1 MAPKK
6 PDATKKLQVP
16 ETRLTQLQQTNM
28 RNFLIIMIAGTVLSV
43 LVGGYFIYQLA
54 QANIKKSN
62 EIKAQ
67 DIYIGLAKEKVDMLQ
82 KSEAQL
88 NRIKT
93 ADSTGV
99 SDFSRITERVLPPT
113 DDLGTILTIFQKLQS
128 QTLVQIDDV
137 SKEVNTLA
145 APTATAGGSSAST
158 SSSATS
164 SFQLSFKSTGTYD
177 QIKNFLKS
185 IEASQRV
192 FDFST
197 LKISAE
203 SNILSLDM
211 TYNLYFKEKPSIAD
225 TEMLLSDYQ
234 KKHAEGSAQ

>member
-28 RNFLIIMIAGTVLSV
+28 RNFLIITIAGTVLSV

-67 DIYIGLAKEKVDMLQ
+67 DIYIGLVKKKVEILQ